1 MSNLLEK
8 ASIITTPTAYSN
20 GFIHSVKPSES
31 PYADFTFTRNSE
43 ATRVNS
49 QGLVESVQILG
60 SNVVT
65 NGDFATNADWT
76 AGDGWSFGVNKAS
89 CDGTQTSNTGLI
101 QTISTNIQNQLVKI
115 SFTLDISAGTLSGS
129 LNNTGGAEFNALT
142 ISGNYSVEATSTDVN
157 PTILFLGDP
166 NFIGSISNVVIEPV
180 TDDTNLPRINYENG
194 CGSWLLEPQTTNLIT
209 YSEDFSQWTLG
220 GDTTIESGY
229 LAPDGT
235 NNAYKISGTD
245 NNIKL
250 TVANLLGTSQRTIF
264 ARTVSGTGTAKLLT
278 HRNNT
283 NNLFSITEQWQ
294 RFKINSTTV
303 SSSNSTL
310 FGIDF
315 RGGSLSEIIIWGANA
330 TNNQDFGTSYIPS
343 RGSTRTR
350 NQDLATNAGSSDLI
364 SSTEGV
370 LYAEIAA
377 LANDGTYRILSLN
390 DGSAGK
396 DNRVYIQYTNV
407 DNTLSAVVKSVD
419 GTTRVNKSV
428 VLTDSTDFHK
438 IAFKYKANDF
448 SLWVNGTE
456 HVGTPINGGGVPS
469 GLNRLSFNDGL
480 ANNFF
485 GKAKCVAVFK
495 EALTDAE
502 LTALTS

>member
-8 ASIITTPTAYSN
+8 ASIITTPSAYSS
-20 GFIHSVKPSES
+20 GFIHSVKPEQSLGSELITNGDFDTDS
-31 PYADFTFTRNSE
+31 DWTKASGTTISDDKLNITAASSNDRTFQNAGLVQGKNYKVDFEVSNYNGGSLSVLMGGSTTPNIGNITANNIYSFYQKSLGANSFFYFKGNLLDASITNVSVREVIDADFTFTRNNIG
-43 ATRVNS
+43 TRVNS
-49 QGLVESVQILG
+49 SGNIESV
-60 SNVVT
+60 
-65 NGDFATNADWT
+65 
-76 AGDGWSFGVNKAS
+76 GV
-89 CDGTQTSNTGLI
+89 D
-101 QTISTNIQNQLVKI
+101 
-115 SFTLDISAGTLSGS
+115 
-129 LNNTGGAEFNALT
+129 
-142 ISGNYSVEATSTDVN
+142 
-157 PTILFLGDP
+157 
-166 NFIGSISNVVIEPV
+166 
-180 TDDTNLPRINYENG
+180 LPRIDYTDG
-194 CGSWLLEPQTTNLIT
+194 SGSWLLEPQTTNLIT

-303 SSSNSTL
+303 STSDSTF

-315 RGGSLSEIIIWGANA
+315 RGGGLSEIILWGANA
-330 TNNQDFGTSYIPS
+330 TNNQDFETSYIPTS
-343 RGSTRTR
+343 GSPQTRS
-350 NQDLATNAGSSDLI
+350 QDLAENAGNSDLI

-370 LYAEIAA
+370 LYVEIAA
-377 LANDGTYRILSLN
+377 LAND
-390 DGSAGK
+390 
-396 DNRVYIQYTNV
+396 
-407 DNTLSAVVKSVD
+407 NTRKAISINN
-419 GTTRVNKSV
+419 GG
-428 VLTDSTDFHK
+428 LTDYLFFRYIPTSGSSNNRFQIIFRSGGNNIVNQMFDLANNLDFNK
-438 IAFKYKANDF
+438 IAFSYKLNEF
-448 SLWVNGTE
+448 KTFVNGVQIGSTVTSGIVFNQTINSLDFDE
-456 HVGTPINGGGVPS
+456 FNGT
-469 GLNRLSFNDGL
+469 
-480 ANNFF
+480 NNFF

-502 LTALTS
+502 LICLTTI